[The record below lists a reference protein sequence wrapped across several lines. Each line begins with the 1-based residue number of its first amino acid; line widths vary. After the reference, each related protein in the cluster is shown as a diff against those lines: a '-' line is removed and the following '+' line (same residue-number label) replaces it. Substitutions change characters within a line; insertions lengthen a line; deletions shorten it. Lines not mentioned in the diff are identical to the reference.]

1 MTYDDIFSTH
11 QAFSDSYDV
20 TYATISPSQHCG
32 VAVERDRRYAIFT
45 LREYIRRC
53 GLLISPLQVWPLVF
67 LFSVRFQKLAMVRG
81 YTVHMYFVG
90 LVNLLLIFLYM
101 KLHFVTT

>member
-20 TYATISPSQHCG
+20 TYATMSPSQHCG

-45 LREYIRRC
+45 LREYIRC

-67 LFSVRFQKLAMVRG
+67 LFSVSDFRNWPWSG
-81 YTVHMYFVG
+81 D
-90 LVNLLLIFLYM
+90 ILYICI
-101 KLHFVTT
+101 L